1 MNTMK
6 SSGMVETNVPREAML
21 EETLKQCVDQASKIQ
36 FVLQT
41 MCTAHSLKTFEYSIL
56 QSMAVVLRDTANE
69 LYENASQVKE
79 AYGTI

>member
-6 SSGMVETNVPREAML
+6 NSGTVEDVSRGTANV
-21 EETLKQCVDQASKIQ
+21 EETLKQCVDQATKIQ

-41 MCTAHSLKTFEYSIL
+41 MCTAHSLKTFEYSVL
-56 QSMAVVLRDTANE
+56 QSMAIVLRDTANE